1 MQRHG
6 PSSTLAVGASTLTLG
21 CARRYS
27 RVVSL
32 RIGLALGGGAA
43 LGLAH
48 IGVLKVLSEEGIG
61 VDCIAGTSAG
71 SVVGAAYCAGRSWR
85 EILDAARRLEWS
97 HLVSLTIPRQ
107 GMMRMDKLERYVEA
121 TTGSRDISGLRIP
134 FAAVATDLERGEPV
148 VFKTGSV
155 AKAVRASCSVPG
167 LFEPLRVGN
176 AALVDGGLV
185 NDVPADVARELGADI
200 VVAVNLHS
208 RRLLSG
214 PPKNILDI
222 AYYTFD
228 ILLTNA
234 TQKGMSEADLVV
246 CPDLQGFHYRN
257 LKRVDDLVARGES
270 AMRESVPELRRL
282 IDARLRRR
290 SNA

>member
-1 MQRHG
+1 M
-6 PSSTLAVGASTLTLG
+6 
-21 CARRYS
+21 
-27 RVVSL
+27 SL

-61 VDCIAGTSAG
+61 VDCVAGTSAG

-85 EILDAARRLEWS
+85 QIWDAARRLEWS

-107 GMMRMDKLERYVEA
+107 GMMRLDRLERYIEA
-121 TTGSRDISGLRIP
+121 TTGVQDFAGLRIP

-148 VFKTGSV
+148 VFTSGSV

-167 LFEPLRVGN
+167 LFEPLRLGEV
-176 AALVDGGLV
+176 ALVDGGLV
-185 NDVPADVARELGADI
+185 NDVPADVARGLGADI
-200 VVAVNLHS
+200 VIAVNLHS
-208 RRLLSG
+208 RRLQSG
-214 PPKNILDI
+214 PPRNILDI

-228 ILLTNA
+228 ILLTNSA
-234 TQKGMSEADLVV
+234 QKGMSSADIVV
-246 CPDLQGFHYRN
+246 SPDLQGFHYRN
-257 LKRVDDLVARGES
+257 LKRADELVIRGEQ
-270 AMRESVPELRRL
+270 AMRAGVQELRRL
-282 IDARLRRR
+282 IAVSHQRR